1 MTDRQPIDLRFVGGL
16 ACLTLLYPVLAV
28 LVNVL
33 GGSPSGFA
41 PVSSWLWLAIG
52 VAWILIVWLA
62 QVARPLA
69 TLVLAGLVGGVLT
82 LLVVG
87 VIQLTA
93 SGTAGVLDSPSGM
106 LGLVALNTLGGTVCG
121 LLAWALQ
128 SATGKPRR

>member
-1 MTDRQPIDLRFVGGL
+1 MTDKQPIDLRFVGGL

-28 LVNVL
+28 VVNVL
-33 GGSPSGFA
+33 GHSPSGFA
-41 PVSSWLWLAIG
+41 PISSWLWLAIG
-52 VAWILIVWLA
+52 VAWILIVWL
-62 QVARPLA
+62 VRVVRPVA

-93 SGTAGVLDSPSGM
+93 SGTAGVLNAPYGM

-128 SATGKPRR
+128 SATGKPRG